1 MQYEEIYDRFHAWEC
16 VKGPTNARRKSLEG
30 NEEDL
35 EKRSEE
41 EKTRRGGGG
50 GGGVPDHH

>member
-50 GGGVPDHH
+50 YRIIIEE